1 MKFGE
6 KLQTLR
12 RAKGLSQEQLAE
24 ALGVTRQAVS
34 KWELNASLPD
44 VEKLLVLSDLFQ
56 VSTDYLLKESM
67 VTPPAPAQNF
77 VPPPRRSVNIRLLVG
92 AILTGASSLALFVVW
107 VLSRV
112 YPATS
117 VNHNP
122 MEGYT
127 QVWTGNIRLL
137 VGAILT
143 GASSL
148 ALFVV
153 WVLSRVYPATSV
165 NHNPMEGYTQVWTGY
180 AGFVRVHDLSP
191 LTISCWVLLFIG
203 LVLLFWKPL
212 DRRFALAQRLRRLS
226 RHGKEVSSDEPSHE

>member
-44 VEKLLVLSDLFQ
+44 VEKLLVLSDFFQ

-67 VTPPAPAQNF
+67 VTPPAPAQEF
-77 VPPPRRSVNIRLLVG
+77 VPPPRRRLNVKLLVG

-112 YPATS
+112 YPATYI
-117 VNHNP
+117 VQDP
-122 MEGYT
+122 M
-127 QVWTGNIRLL
+127 QN
-137 VGAILT
+137 
-143 GASSL
+143 
-148 ALFVV
+148 
-153 WVLSRVYPATSV
+153 
-165 NHNPMEGYTQVWTGY
+165 YTQVWTGY
-180 AGFVRVHDLSP
+180 AGFVRLHDLSP

-226 RHGKEVSSDEPSHE
+226 RHGKKVSSDEPSHE

>member
-24 ALGVTRQAVS
+24 ALGATRQPVS

-44 VEKLLVLSDLFQ
+44 VEKLLVLSDFFQ

-67 VTPPAPAQNF
+67 VTPPAPAQEF
-77 VPPPRRSVNIRLLVG
+77 VPPPRRRLNVKLLVG

-112 YPATS
+112 YPATYI
-117 VNHNP
+117 VQDP
-122 MEGYT
+122 M
-127 QVWTGNIRLL
+127 QN
-137 VGAILT
+137 
-143 GASSL
+143 
-148 ALFVV
+148 
-153 WVLSRVYPATSV
+153 
-165 NHNPMEGYTQVWTGY
+165 YTQVWTGY
-180 AGFVRVHDLSP
+180 AGFVRLHDLSP
-191 LTISCWVLLFIG
+191 LTISCWVLLVIG

-212 DRRFALAQRLRRLS
+212 DRRFALAQHLRRLA
-226 RHGKEVSSDEPSHE
+226 RHPQKPSPEEPPSE